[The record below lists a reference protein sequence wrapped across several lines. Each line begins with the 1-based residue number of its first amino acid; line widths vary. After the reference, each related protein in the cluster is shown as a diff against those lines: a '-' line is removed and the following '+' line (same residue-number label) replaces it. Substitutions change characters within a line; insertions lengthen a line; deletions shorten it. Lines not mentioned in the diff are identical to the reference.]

1 MKIIKWKH
9 GDQPTVIDKKI
20 VIAIG
25 NFDGVHKGHVRL
37 LEAAKVKALEN
48 DLAFGVVTFDPHPRD
63 FFNFNNSSF
72 KLLDRQEKEYQLAKI
87 GVEYLIIIE
96 FSEALKNCTPNEFL
110 SDILYQQLNVVKMF
124 AGANFR
130 FGKNREGT
138 IQNSK
143 EFSQAIGL
151 EIITVDLEQTKS
163 LDGKDKTVISS
174 QSIRGL
180 ISNGELETANT
191 LLGRNWC
198 VTGIVKKGKQ
208 QGRELGFPT
217 ANLDMGYFLKP
228 PFGVYVTKLKI
239 IDHKTNK
246 TINDWLPSISNIGKR
261 PTVSGDDINIET
273 HVIDFQNHGVDIN
286 LYNKRIKVELLKFL
300 RPEIKFSSLL
310 ELKKQIEIDT
320 HKAKKIHSLKLFTYQ
335 VNRM

>member
-1 MKIIKWKH
+1 MKILKWKH

-20 VIAIG
+20 AIAIG

-96 FSEALKNCTPNEFL
+96 FSEALKNCTSNEFL

-310 ELKKQIEIDT
+310 ELKKQIGIDT
-320 HKAKKIHSLKLFTYQ
+320 QKAKKFHSLK
-335 VNRM
+335 

>member
-1 MKIIKWKH
+1 MKIIKCKH
-9 GDQPTVIDKKI
+9 CDQSTVIDKKI
-20 VIAIG
+20 ASTIG
-25 NFDGVHKGHVRL
+25 NFDSVHKGHDRL
-37 LEAAKVKALEN
+37 LEAAKVKAHEN

-273 HVIDFQNHGVDIN
+273 HVIDFENHGVDIN
-286 LYNKRIKVELLKFL
+286 LYDKRIKVELLKFL

-310 ELKKQIEIDT
+310 ELKKQIGIDT
-320 HKAKKIHSLKLFTYQ
+320 QKAKKFHSLK
-335 VNRM
+335 

>member
-20 VIAIG
+20 AIAIG

-72 KLLDRQEKEYQLAKI
+72 KLLDRQEKEYQLEKI

-310 ELKKQIEIDT
+310 ELKKQIGIDT
-320 HKAKKIHSLKLFTYQ
+320 QKAKKIHSLK
-335 VNRM
+335 

>member
-1 MKIIKWKH
+1 MKILRWKY

-20 VIAIG
+20 AIAIG

-37 LEAAKVKALEN
+37 LEAAKIKAHEN

-96 FSEALKNCTPNEFL
+96 FSEALKNCTSNEFL

-151 EIITVDLEQTKS
+151 EIIPVDLEQTKS
-163 LDGKDKTVISS
+163 FDGKEEIVISS
-174 QSIRGL
+174 QSIRVL
-180 ISNGELETANT
+180 ISNGELEAANK

-261 PTVSGDDINIET
+261 PTVSGNDINIET
-273 HVIDFQNHGVDIN
+273 HVIDFENYGVDIN
-286 LYNKRIKVELLKFL
+286 LYDKRIKVELLKFL

-310 ELKKQIEIDT
+310 ELKKQIGIDT
-320 HKAKKIHSLKLFTYQ
+320 QKAKKIHSLK
-335 VNRM
+335 

>member
-20 VIAIG
+20 AIAIG

-37 LEAAKVKALEN
+37 LEAAKVKAHEN
-48 DLAFGVVTFDPHPRD
+48 DLGFGVVTFDPHPRD

-96 FSEALKNCTPNEFL
+96 FSEALKNCTSNEFL

-138 IQNSK
+138 VQNSK

-151 EIITVDLEQTKS
+151 EIIPVDLEQTKS
-163 LDGKDKTVISS
+163 LDGKEEIVISS

-273 HVIDFQNHGVDIN
+273 HVIDFENHGVDIN

-310 ELKKQIEIDT
+310 ELKKQIGIDT
-320 HKAKKIHSLKLFTYQ
+320 QKAKKFHSLK
-335 VNRM
+335 

>member
-20 VIAIG
+20 AIAIG

-320 HKAKKIHSLKLFTYQ
+320 QKAKKIHSLK
-335 VNRM
+335 

>member
-20 VIAIG
+20 AIAIG

-37 LEAAKVKALEN
+37 LEAAKVKAHEN

-96 FSEALKNCTPNEFL
+96 FSEALKNCTSNEFL

-143 EFSQAIGL
+143 DFSQAIGL
-151 EIITVDLEQTKS
+151 EIIPVDLEQTKS
-163 LDGKDKTVISS
+163 LDGKEEAVISS

-261 PTVSGDDINIET
+261 PTVLGDDINIET
-273 HVIDFQNHGVDIN
+273 HVIDFENHGVDIN
-286 LYNKRIKVELLKFL
+286 LYDKRIKVELLKFL

-310 ELKKQIEIDT
+310 ELKKQIGIDT
-320 HKAKKIHSLKLFTYQ
+320 QKAKKIHSLK
-335 VNRM
+335 